1 MGIPTTCK
9 NSSEQT
15 LKRNPTAAL
24 NVQNLLP
31 RKNTFRNILEFMVL
45 KNSINAPSV
54 QNLLH

>member
-54 QNLLH
+54 